1 MVKRGFDLLV
11 SAGALLV
18 LWPLLLIMG
27 LVIRLDSAGPAVFRQ
42 ERVGRLGRSFQM
54 LKFRTMRAE
63 PVASGPLIT
72 AADDPRI
79 TRVGG
84 WLRATKMDEL
94 LQLVNVLK
102 GDMSLVGPRPEV
114 AKYVAVYP
122 PAERD
127 LILSVRPGIT
137 DEAAIQFRDE
147 ASLLAAADDPE
158 RYYVEEILPRK
169 LSLYRD
175 YVANRSFGGDLGLM
189 WRTCRAV
196 LHMPVTRP

>member
-11 SAGALLV
+11 SAAALLA
-18 LWPLLLIMG
+18 LWPLLLIVG
-27 LVIRLDSAGPAVFRQ
+27 LFIRLDSAGPAVFRQ
-42 ERVGRLGRSFQM
+42 ERVGRFGRPFQM

-72 AADDPRI
+72 IAGDRRI

-94 LQLVNVLK
+94 LQLINVLK

-114 AKYVAVYP
+114 AKYVAMYP

-137 DEAAIQFRDE
+137 DEAAVQFRDE
-147 ASLLAAADDPE
+147 GSLLAAADDPE
-158 RYYVEEILPRK
+158 RCYVEEILPHK
-169 LSLYRD
+169 LRLYSA
-175 YVANRSFGGDLGLM
+175 YVRGRSFGGDLVLLG
-189 WRTCRAV
+189 RTCLAV
-196 LHMPVTRP
+196 LGRPET